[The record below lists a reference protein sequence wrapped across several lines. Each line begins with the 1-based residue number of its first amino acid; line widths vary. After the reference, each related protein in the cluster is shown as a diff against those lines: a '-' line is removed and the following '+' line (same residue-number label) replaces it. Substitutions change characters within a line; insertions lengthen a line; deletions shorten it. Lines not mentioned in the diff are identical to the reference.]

1 MNWSKYPLLQIGTGL
16 YIYSEWYTVDEVT
29 IGDIILSCKFG
40 QVYWLYSKMLECEI
54 VVAIPSSSHTITHTH
69 THCHTTDR
77 RRQVQRGRKRQVATI
92 IIADCHSSNHRGLRG
107 WVSEGGWSVTCQ
119 VLYILCTVYSTIQY
133 NVYVLY
139 VHCTLNRCTHV

>member
-69 THCHTTDR
+69 TLSHNRQAQTGAEREEETGCNYYHCWLSLLKP
-77 RRQVQRGRKRQVATI
+77 QRTQGGESVR
-92 IIADCHSSNHRGLRG
+92 
-107 WVSEGGWSVTCQ
+107 EGGQSPARYCIYYVQ
-119 VLYILCTVYSTIQY
+119 NIVLY